1 MDINHNRMTQSQN
14 LECNLEEVK
23 SSNPEG
29 HIFAEAAEMT
39 SITRALEHITC
50 SAPGNQ
56 LVSATDRFP
65 PCFLAIGSIRSNFQ
79 QPLLCHGN
87 CERPCH

>member
-1 MDINHNRMTQSQN
+1 MDINHGHMIQSQN

-39 SITRALEHITC
+39 SITGALEHITC

-56 LVSATDRFP
+56 LVSAADRFT
-65 PCFLAIGSIRSNFQ
+65 PCFPAIRSIGSNFQ
-79 QPLLCHGN
+79 QPMLLSWK
-87 CERPCH
+87 P